1 MGIINFSL
9 QAVENNDSCRP
20 DGDENEGQ
28 QSEQEPDSLAA
39 HLVAWL
45 GDAEGS
51 KEGGRKSLK
60 ESHALMVR
68 GCIARRGYLEGY
80 ASIGD
85 SGKESRAAEKH
96 PMNHVAACRNRRS
109 RLD

>member
-9 QAVENNDSCRP
+9 QAVENNDSCGS
-20 DGDENEGQ
+20 DGDEDESQ
-28 QSEQEPDSLAA
+28 KAEQKPDSLAA
-39 HLVAWL
+39 HLVARL

-51 KEGGRKSLK
+51 KEGSRQGLK

-68 GCIARRGYLEGY
+68 GCVPRGGYFAGY
-80 ASIGD
+80 ALIGG
-85 SGKESRAAEKH
+85 SGKESRAPENH
-96 PMNHVAACRNRRS
+96 PMNHVVACCNRCS